1 MTRQDKFNYGSVGVG
16 LVVLA
21 LVFVLAWVFD
31 L

>member
-1 MTRQDKFNYGSVGVG
+1 MTKQDKFNYGSVFVG
-16 LVVLA
+16 LVVLV

>member
-21 LVFVLAWVFD
+21 LVFFIAWYFN